1 MPHLHY
7 ALIAHIQSM
16 QDDLSDMIENPED
29 YEVDEPLRLALL
41 LLNLYENILEQQG
54 ILQFERQVH

>member
-1 MPHLHY
+1 MPHLHH
-7 ALIAHIQSM
+7 ALIAHIQTM